1 MGIVAFAVL
10 LRFGLVAALG
20 APPALWEYHD
30 IATNILAGRGWVL
43 DRVGIEYRSFYA
55 GWPYVGATIVAYV
68 GFPSGA
74 AGMQAFQALFSG
86 AGVLGVVLVGRRVF
100 DSRVALLAALLAA
113 THPALVYY
121 DVKNLHPLGFDSAM
135 LTGAV
140 ALVLAALVSEV
151 RWVALLS
158 GIAIG
163 ASILQRGSPALL
175 ILLAPVLL
183 LRWGRGG
190 KLGARVAGMLV
201 GIGLMVL
208 PVFARNTLIHGT
220 PVFSTMTGEL
230 LWVGSAPMSSGSNYL
245 PSGATV
251 LSTIPPEL
259 AEAISGVSEMER
271 NRLFAAAAA
280 ETILADPSAFGSR
293 IFQKFVYFWTFAP
306 QTGVSYPASYK
317 AIYLLYYAAVVV
329 LAGLGLWRWHQ
340 ARELGP
346 ALFLIGGLFLAVS
359 LTHAVLY
366 FEMRHRWALEP
377 LILIFS
383 AAGLIG
389 PPHSAIE
396 EGS

>member
-1 MGIVAFAVL
+1 MTGEL
-10 LRFGLVAALG
+10 LWVGS
-20 APPALWEYHD
+20 APMSSGSNYL
-30 IATNILAGRGWVL
+30 
-43 DRVGIEYRSFYA
+43 
-55 GWPYVGATIVAYV
+55 
-68 GFPSGA
+68 PSGA
-74 AGMQAFQALFSG
+74 TVLSTIPPELAEAISG
-86 AGVLGVVLVGRRVF
+86 
-100 DSRVALLAALLAA
+100 
-113 THPALVYY
+113 
-121 DVKNLHPLGFDSAM
+121 
-135 LTGAV
+135 
-140 ALVLAALVSEV
+140 VSEME
-151 RWVALLS
+151 RTLRMHLS
-158 GIAIG
+158 RKARSKG
-163 ASILQRGSPALL
+163 PFTTDC
-175 ILLAPVLL
+175 
-183 LRWGRGG
+183 WGRGG

-208 PVFARNTLIHGT
+208 PVFARKTLIHGT